1 MAKKFNDDDWKR
13 RLPPDVYHVTR
24 EKGTEE
30 PFTGKYNKLFGNGYY
45 KCVCCG
51 ALLFTSKD
59 KFDSGC
65 GWPAF
70 SRAASSSASGAD
82 AGTNVERRLDTS
94 LGMRRVEIVCKL
106 CDAHLGHVFEDGPAP
121 TNLRYCVNSASLSFE
136 PEGSS

>member
-1 MAKKFNDDDWKR
+1 MAKKLTDDEWKR
-13 RLPPDVYHVTR
+13 SLPPDVYRITR

-30 PFTGKYNKLFGNGYY
+30 PFTGKYNNHFENGHY

-51 ALLFTSKD
+51 ALLFKSED
-59 KFDSGC
+59 KFASAC

-70 SRAASSSASGAD
+70 SLAAGALASGDDAD
-82 AGTNVERRLDTS
+82 TNVKRCLDSS
-94 LGMRRVEIVCKL
+94 LGMRRVEVVCKV

-121 TNLRYCVNSASLSFE
+121 TNLRYCINSASLSFE